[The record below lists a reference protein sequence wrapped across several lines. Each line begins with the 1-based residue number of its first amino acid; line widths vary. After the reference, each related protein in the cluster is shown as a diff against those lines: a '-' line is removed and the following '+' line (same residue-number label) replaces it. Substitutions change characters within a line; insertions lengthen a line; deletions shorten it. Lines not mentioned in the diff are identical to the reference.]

1 MGGGWLEHL
10 VGDHF
15 VSLIQEYSFWGNLF
29 GVEGEGHDGDDL
41 AGADE
46 VGGGSVDHDVTGFGF
61 AGDDVGFE
69 SSTAGDAGDEH
80 FFADPEVN
88 GLHEVGGN
96 GDAAFVIDVGIGDA
110 SAVDFG
116 FELMAKHGPER
127 WTQWLMGQGEPV
139 FLTLASLFDP
149 LAYLLSL
156 SPNHGILEYYPF
168 FAPNPM
174 IPNAFLLFSTYRTFR
189 NN

>member
-1 MGGGWLEHL
+1 MQSGSWKVLSHEALISCRGPEGRGDWLENL

-15 VSLIQEYSFWGNLF
+15 VSLVQQYSFWGNLL

-46 VGGGSVDHDVTGFGF
+46 VGGGSVDDDVTGFGF
-61 AGDDVGFE
+61 AGDNVGFE
-69 SSTAGDAGDEH
+69 SSTAGDAGDEN

-96 GDAAFVIDVGIGDA
+96 GDAAFVIDVGIGD
-110 SAVDFG
+110 SGAVDFG

-127 WTQWLMGQGEPV
+127 WTQWLMGQGEAAQW
-139 FLTLASLFDP
+139 ASVCAGSGWSSMRWVP
-149 LAYLLSL
+149 GA
-156 SPNHGILEYYPF
+156 
-168 FAPNPM
+168 
-174 IPNAFLLFSTYRTFR
+174 
-189 NN
+189 